1 MKNVKKS
8 RGYYPLEQVPGLVNK
23 IWNETRSY
31 SGHNWGVP
39 KSPASIATLNA
50 LIGQANATRLYAITN
65 AATRNIQMRSVLSPA
80 LKSTD
85 LNIRLKAMRWVIY
98 DWGHVRGRR
107 GSERDWPEQF
117 GNYEANVIESFIE
130 EHHRVRIASW
140 SKALAFADSTKYA
153 IYDARVAM
161 SLNSILDKIGH
172 DRKFYMPPP
181 SSDDLGEVFTSV
193 RKHVSTLY
201 AVKKPAYMGYTEYM
215 RLLNAFV
222 SEKLAPNVLDAEMRL
237 FANSDLH
244 AGHYKTRHG
253 I

>member
-1 MKNVKKS
+1 MK
-8 RGYYPLEQVPGLVNK
+8 
-23 IWNETRSY
+23 
-31 SGHNWGVP
+31 
-39 KSPASIATLNA
+39 
-50 LIGQANATRLYAITN
+50 
-65 AATRNIQMRSVLSPA
+65 
-80 LKSTD
+80 
-85 LNIRLKAMRWVIY
+85 IRLKAMRWVIY

-117 GNYEANVIESFIE
+117 GNYEASVIESFIE
-130 EHHRVRIASW
+130 EHHKVRIASW

-181 SSDDLGEVFTSV
+181 SSDDLGEVFTNV
-193 RKHVSTLY
+193 RKHVSALY

-253 I
+253 L

>member
-8 RGYYPLEQVPGLVNK
+8 RGYYPLEQVPGLTHK

-31 SGHNWGVP
+31 SGHNWSVP
-39 KSPASIATLNA
+39 TNSASVASLTA
-50 LIGQANATRLYAITN
+50 LIGQTNANNLYAITN
-65 AATRNIQMRSVLSPA
+65 TATQNIQLRSLLSPL
-80 LKSTD
+80 LKDSD
-85 LNIRLKAMRWVIY
+85 MKIRLNAMRWVIY

-107 GSERDWPEQF
+107 GSEKEWPEQF
-117 GNYEANVIESFIE
+117 GNYEASVIESFIE

-181 SSDDLGEVFTSV
+181 SSDDLGEVFTNV

-222 SEKLAPNVLDAEMRL
+222 HEKLAPNVLDAEMRL

-244 AGHYKTRHG
+244 AAHYKTRHG